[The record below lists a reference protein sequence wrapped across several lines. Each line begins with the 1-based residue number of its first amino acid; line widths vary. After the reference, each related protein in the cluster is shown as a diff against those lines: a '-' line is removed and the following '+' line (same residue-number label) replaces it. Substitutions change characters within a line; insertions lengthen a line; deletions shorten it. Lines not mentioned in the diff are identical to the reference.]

1 MSLADLNVVSILQM
15 GVTGLGFLLAL
26 LAYWLLSKE
35 QRQDKPRSSILQSV
49 RVFMAFSFSL
59 CLIGLVPQVLAAVSA
74 PDQQATPALRAQIEE
89 LHGKLRD
96 YEHNVDTLAADLK
109 IAKSNSA
116 KAVFRNVC
124 GNQYF
129 QCDRRRYAESQA
141 DNYRGMTLVE
151 QEVCDLACN

>member
-35 QRQDKPRSSILQSV
+35 QRQDKPRPSILQSV

-74 PDQQATPALRAQIEE
+74 PDEKATATLRAQIEE
-89 LHGKLRD
+89 LQGKLGNFQG
-96 YEHNVDTLAADLK
+96 NVDMLTADLE

-116 KAVFRNVC
+116 QAVFRNVC

-129 QCDRRRYAESQA
+129 QCDRRSYAESQA
-141 DNYRGMTLVE
+141 DQFRRMSPVE

>member
-1 MSLADLNVVSILQM
+1 MSLADLNVVSILQL

-35 QRQDKPRSSILQSV
+35 QRQNEPRPSSLQSV
-49 RVFMAFSFSL
+49 RLFMWFSVSL
-59 CLIGLVPQVLAAVSA
+59 CVIGLVPQVLAAVSA
-74 PDQQATPALRAQIEE
+74 PDEQATPALRAQIEE

-96 YEHNVDTLAADLK
+96 YEHNVDTLTADLK

-124 GNQYF
+124 GNQYS
-129 QCDRRRYAESQA
+129 QCDRRRYAKSQA
-141 DNYRGMTLVE
+141 DNYRGMTPVE

>member
-1 MSLADLNVVSILQM
+1 MSLADLNVVSILQL

-35 QRQDKPRSSILQSV
+35 QGQDKPRPSILQSV
-49 RVFMAFSFSL
+49 RVFMAFSFGL

-74 PDQQATPALRAQIEE
+74 RDEPAMGALRAQIEV
-89 LHGKLRD
+89 LQGKLGD
-96 YEHNVDTLAADLK
+96 YQHSVDTLTADLE

-124 GNQYF
+124 RNQYF
-129 QCDRRRYAESQA
+129 QCDRRSYAESQA
-141 DNYRGMTLVE
+141 DQYRRMSPVE